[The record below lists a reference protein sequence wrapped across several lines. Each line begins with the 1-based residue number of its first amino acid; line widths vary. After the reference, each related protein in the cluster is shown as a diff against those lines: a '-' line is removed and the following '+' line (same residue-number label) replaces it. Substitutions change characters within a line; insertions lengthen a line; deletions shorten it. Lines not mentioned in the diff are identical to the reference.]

1 MKKWLILAL
10 LAPALA
16 TAQRYETSDG
26 KIRVAPVKMPYSGAR
41 NVPELSG
48 GPDYLDEGGVVQLIE
63 EAGGTVKPIPTVKL
77 TEEENKD
84 YGEWHRLG
92 LANAHLGDIVA
103 ANEREGYLTV
113 GLLANCSSLSGILGG
128 LQSSGPSRRPLKIGL
143 VFIDAH
149 GDINTPETTLS
160 GMLGGMPVAVAA
172 GMCLRNLRL
181 ESGLDI
187 PLPERYIVMGAVA
200 TRIRSSKSSSTA
212 AKSSTSRPTTFA
224 IARKRST
231 PRWSA
236 YPRSSTRS
244 TSISTWTFSTRRKL
258 PATRSRSQTVRR
270 AWSSPEPS
278 PRCSATRKRP
288 PSGSPRHRG
297 AIGIAV
303 DSRAK
308 PHTTSSKARFK
319 ESKRGK
325 TSHIQAAQRQ
335 SLTSLFEERG
345 EGRWNRP
352 AITEMLPNLRFDSL
366 ARSVISDG

>member
-187 PLPERYIVMGAVA
+187 PLPERYIVMGAVRD
-200 TRIRSSKSSSTA
+200 TDPLEQELLDRSEVEHITTDDIRHRSEKIHAQMERLSSLVDKIYVHIDMDVLDPKEVAGHPLTVPNGPTSMELAGALTEMFRDEKA
-212 AKSSTSRPTTFA
+212 AA
-224 IARKRST
+224 LGIAST
-231 PRWSA
+231 PWGDRDSSGLSRQAA
-236 YPRSSTRS
+236 YNL
-244 TSISTWTFSTRRKL
+244 IK
-258 PATRSRSQTVRR
+258 
-270 AWSSPEPS
+270 
-278 PRCSATRKRP
+278 
-288 PSGSPRHRG
+288 G
-297 AIGIAV
+297 AIQGI
-303 DSRAK
+303 
-308 PHTTSSKARFK
+308 K
-319 ESKRGK
+319 ER
-325 TSHIQAAQRQ
+325 
-335 SLTSLFEERG
+335 
-345 EGRWNRP
+345 
-352 AITEMLPNLRFDSL
+352 
-366 ARSVISDG
+366 